1 MTMQWVNRAAAGTRA
16 APAAAAAAEKE
27 EEEVLHSMHTVCA
40 TMETDTAAHIAT
52 AR

>member
-16 APAAAAAAEKE
+16 APAAAEKE